1 MVFHKTHG
9 MNQPL
14 FSMRT
19 LYVSRTPADS
29 SVYPTIS
36 AALGAIPMDLN
47 EPACIYLAPGIYHE
61 KITINKPYLTILG
74 TGKSNKDVVLTYD
87 DYALAPMADIGKL
100 GTFRSYSVFIDTH
113 DVTLQNLTIENA
125 SGDSLTH
132 GQAIA
137 LYADGDRL
145 VIDSCRLIGH
155 QDTLFTGPLP
165 PKEIEP
171 DGFIGPKQFA
181 PRINGRQYYKNCYI
195 CGDIDFIFGSATA
208 YFESCVIESLCRTT
222 NVNGIQGYITAAST
236 PESQEYGYVFSNC
249 KLISK
254 NCPPNSVYLGRP
266 WRNYAKTVFLE
277 CALGNHIHECGFHD
291 WKKEDARNTVLY
303 AEYRNYPASSADTTS
318 NNRSL
323 NDDIHCIDGRCIP
336 YPHRAE
342 YVCELDAVQAEHF
355 SKENVLS
362 GADYW
367 NP

>member
-36 AALGAIPMDLN
+36 AALDAIPMDLN

-155 QDTLFTGPLP
+155 QDTLSPDRFRQKRSSLTVLSVQNNLP
-165 PKEIEP
+165 QGSTADNI
-171 DGFIGPKQFA
+171 I
-181 PRINGRQYYKNCYI
+181 RTV
-195 CGDIDFIFGSATA
+195 IFVAT
-208 YFESCVIESLCRTT
+208 
-222 NVNGIQGYITAAST
+222 
-236 PESQEYGYVFSNC
+236 
-249 KLISK
+249 LI
-254 NCPPNSVYLGRP
+254 L
-266 WRNYAKTVFLE
+266 FLE
-277 CALGNHIHECGFHD
+277 VPLLILKTA
-291 WKKEDARNTVLY
+291 
-303 AEYRNYPASSADTTS
+303 
-318 NNRSL
+318 
-323 NDDIHCIDGRCIP
+323 
-336 YPHRAE
+336 
-342 YVCELDAVQAEHF
+342 
-355 SKENVLS
+355 
-362 GADYW
+362 
-367 NP
+367 

>member
-1 MVFHKTHG
+1 MIHIKQDGTGDFTSVQAALDSLPADNQEPVTLFIHKGIYREQIHVTV
-9 MNQPL
+9 P
-14 FSMRT
+14 
-19 LYVSRTPADS
+19 YVSFTGE
-29 SVYPTIS
+29 S
-36 AALGAIPMDLN
+36 A
-47 EPACIYLAPGIYHE
+47 EE
-61 KITINKPYLTILG
+61 TIL
-74 TGKSNKDVVLTYD
+74 TYGL
-87 DYALAPMADIGKL
+87 YARMPSDDIGKL
-100 GTFRSYSVFIDTH
+100 GTFRTYSCFIDTH
-113 DVTLQNLTIENA
+113 DFTASNLTFENSA
-125 SGDSLTH
+125 GPGTKV
-132 GQAIA
+132 GQALA
-137 LYADGDRL
+137 LYVDGDR
-145 VIDSCRLIGH
+145 IAFHDCRFLGN
-155 QDTLFTGPLP
+155 QDTLFTAPLP

-208 YFESCVIESLCRTT
+208 YFENCVIESLCHTT
-222 NVNGIQGYITAAST
+222 NVNDIQGYITAAST

>member
-36 AALGAIPMDLN
+36 AALDAIPMYLN

-155 QDTLFTGPLP
+155 QDTLSPDRFRQKRSSLTVLSVQNNLP
-165 PKEIEP
+165 
-171 DGFIGPKQFA
+171 Q
-181 PRINGRQYYKNCYI
+181 
-195 CGDIDFIFGSATA
+195 GSTADNIIRTVISVAT
-208 YFESCVIESLCRTT
+208 
-222 NVNGIQGYITAAST
+222 
-236 PESQEYGYVFSNC
+236 
-249 KLISK
+249 LI
-254 NCPPNSVYLGRP
+254 L
-266 WRNYAKTVFLE
+266 FLE
-277 CALGNHIHECGFHD
+277 VPLLILKTA
-291 WKKEDARNTVLY
+291 
-303 AEYRNYPASSADTTS
+303 
-318 NNRSL
+318 
-323 NDDIHCIDGRCIP
+323 
-336 YPHRAE
+336 
-342 YVCELDAVQAEHF
+342 
-355 SKENVLS
+355 
-362 GADYW
+362 
-367 NP
+367 